1 MSKVKIIDKKSERSI
16 KYERVLLSKLNH
28 PFIVNMYYAFQ
39 DYDNLYLVMDLL
51 NGGDLRYHIC
61 RHRKFSEEQTRF
73 FIANIILGLEYIHS
87 KNVIHRDIKPEN
99 LVMDEKGYLRITDF
113 GIAKIY
119 NAKNSH
125 ETSGTPGY
133 MSPEV
138 MKGQNHTKV
147 VDYFALGVIGY
158 ECMMERRP
166 YVGKSRKEIKEQ
178 MMSVQAQIKNEDIP
192 NGWSSEGVDFI
203 NKLLIRKPE
212 KRLGYKSIDELK
224 NSQWLKF
231 YPWKEL
237 EEKSLSSPFLP
248 EKKDNYDKK
257 YCIGGD
263 KIGLE
268 THQRYEQYKNNENY
282 SKIFY
287 NFTYYPMLDDTI
299 EHDNFD
305 LETYINNKES
315 FISND
320 NNSNINNKKNILT
333 NNDANLNNNN
343 SNNKSNNNNSII
355 NNINNQNMRINYNK
369 RVQSANIKIN
379 INESKIVKEKPK
391 LPLKH
396 RKMISEYMKDKKST
410 KENLTKV
417 NKQKI
422 TPSKTN
428 GNNNINNTKK
438 IFSQPKKNP
447 RHPTSNSK
455 EKNKQIP
462 SSCNTPSNKTILKP
476 NVLTPS
482 SNLQFNYGN
491 LLNKNINIS
500 TNIKDNIAMT
510 NILKHLR
517 DSSNNKKEKLKT
529 PSKSNNNNISN
540 INNNINNSNFNSN
553 DNNNGQKKP
562 SLHRSNSHYT
572 NLLLKSKETNN
583 QTLNSHRNKIFLSQ
597 YGIAGVTIKRVNKN
611 SSLPKKLSQKN
622 NTSKL
627 TETPSLKK
635 NPSTNSM
642 IIRNKGTNNS
652 HNSTGSS
659 STLTNNTNKNKTIIH

>member
-16 KYERVLLSKLNH
+16 KYERELLSKLNH

-51 NGGDLRYHIC
+51 SGGDLRYHIC

-73 FIANIILGLEYIHS
+73 FISNIILGLEYIHS
-87 KNVIHRDIKPEN
+87 KNIIHRDIKPEN

-119 NAKNSH
+119 NSKNSH

-138 MKGQNHTKV
+138 MLSQNHTKA

-158 ECMMERRP
+158 ECMMGKRP

-178 MMSVQAQIKNEDIP
+178 MMTFQAQIKKEDIP
-192 NGWSSEGVDFI
+192 NGWSSDGVDFI

-212 KRLGYKSIDELK
+212 KRLGFKSIEELK

-237 EEKSLSSPFLP
+237 EEKNLASPFVP
-248 EKKDNYDKK
+248 EKKENYDKK

-268 THQRYEQYKNNENY
+268 TQQRYEQYKKSDNFV
-282 SKIFY
+282 KIFY

-299 EHDNFD
+299 EHENFD
-305 LETYINNKES
+305 YETYINNNRES
-315 FISND
+315 FIVNQQ
-320 NNSNINNKKNILT
+320 NNNKE
-333 NNDANLNNNN
+333 
-343 SNNKSNNNNSII
+343 SNNNN
-355 NNINNQNMRINYNK
+355 NNNNNNVNVKLSYNK
-369 RVQSANIKIN
+369 RIQSANIKIN
-379 INESKIVKEKPK
+379 INENKVIKEKPK

-396 RKMISEYMKDKKST
+396 RKIISEYMKDKIIT
-410 KENLTKV
+410 KENTSK
-417 NKQKI
+417 NPKQRIVTSKI
-422 TPSKTN
+422 NT
-428 GNNNINNTKK
+428 NNNINAKK
-438 IFSQPKKNP
+438 IFSQPKKNI
-447 RHPTSNSK
+447 RNPTSGSK
-455 EKNKQIP
+455 DKGKQIP
-462 SSCNTPSNKTILKP
+462 TSCNTPTNKTILKP

-482 SNLQFNYGN
+482 LNLHFNYGN
-491 LLNKNINIS
+491 LLNKNVNIS
-500 TNIKDNIAMT
+500 TTIKDNIAMT

-517 DSSNNKKEKLKT
+517 DSSNHKKEKIRT
-529 PSKSNNNNISN
+529 PSKTNNNISN
-540 INNNINNSNFNSN
+540 INNNENNSNINN
-553 DNNNGQKKP
+553 HIENNNVNNIDQKKP
-562 SLHRSNSHYT
+562 GLHRSNSHYT
-572 NLLLKSKETNN
+572 NLLLKSKEINN
-583 QTLNSHRNKIFLSQ
+583 QTLNSQRNKIFLAQ

-611 SSLPKKLSQKN
+611 SSLPKKFNQKN
-622 NTSKL
+622 NTSKI

-642 IIRNKGTNNS
+642 LMRNKGTNNS

-659 STLTNNTNKNKTIIH
+659 STLTNNNNKTKTIIH

>member
-1 MSKVKIIDKKSERSI
+1 
-16 KYERVLLSKLNH
+16 
-28 PFIVNMYYAFQ
+28 VN
-39 DYDNLYLVMDLL
+39 
-51 NGGDLRYHIC
+51 
-61 RHRKFSEEQTRF
+61 
-73 FIANIILGLEYIHS
+73 
-87 KNVIHRDIKPEN
+87 
-99 LVMDEKGYLRITDF
+99 
-113 GIAKIY
+113 
-119 NAKNSH
+119 
-125 ETSGTPGY
+125 
-133 MSPEV
+133 
-138 MKGQNHTKV
+138 
-147 VDYFALGVIGY
+147 
-158 ECMMERRP
+158 
-166 YVGKSRKEIKEQ
+166 
-178 MMSVQAQIKNEDIP
+178 
-192 NGWSSEGVDFI
+192 
-203 NKLLIRKPE
+203 
-212 KRLGYKSIDELK
+212 
-224 NSQWLKF
+224 
-231 YPWKEL
+231 
-237 EEKSLSSPFLP
+237 
-248 EKKDNYDKK
+248 
-257 YCIGGD
+257 
-263 KIGLE
+263 
-268 THQRYEQYKNNENY
+268 
-282 SKIFY
+282 
-287 NFTYYPMLDDTI
+287 
-299 EHDNFD
+299 
-305 LETYINNKES
+305 
-315 FISND
+315 

-333 NNDANLNNNN
+333 NNDDNLNNNN

-622 NTSKL
+622 NTNKL
-627 TETPSLKK
+627 TETPNLKK

-642 IIRNKGTNNS
+642 IMRNKGTNNS